1 MIALST
7 LALFAANR
15 GPNSHIRSEPVM
27 DPKKF
32 IEPKEIE
39 IDGARYVISRI
50 PAVQAQQI
58 YGAIMRETNADGDV
72 AMTYLSEETSLAL
85 LSYSAYV
92 TGSEGDDAWS
102 PLEDANQINFA
113 CPKIDFLIKL
123 EAAMIRYNFG
133 FLFDGTLQEVLGVLR
148 DENPDTSEQP

>member
-1 MIALST
+1 
-7 LALFAANR
+7 
-15 GPNSHIRSEPVM
+15 M

-39 IDGARYVISRI
+39 IDGRKYVISRI

-58 YGAIMRETNADGDV
+58 YRFLMKESKEDGDI
-72 AMTYLSEETSLAL
+72 AMTYLTEPTAVAL
-85 LSYSAYV
+85 LSYSALV
-92 TGSEGDDAWS
+92 DGEVWTALDET
-102 PLEDANQINFA
+102 NQVNFA
-113 CPKIDFLIKL
+113 CSKIENLIKL

-148 DENPDTSEQP
+148 DSQAI

>member
-1 MIALST
+1 
-7 LALFAANR
+7 
-15 GPNSHIRSEPVM
+15 M

-39 IDGARYVISRI
+39 IDGTRYVISRI

-58 YGAIMRETNADGDV
+58 YGAIMRETKADGDV

>member
-1 MIALST
+1 
-7 LALFAANR
+7 
-15 GPNSHIRSEPVM
+15 M

>member
-1 MIALST
+1 
-7 LALFAANR
+7 
-15 GPNSHIRSEPVM
+15 M

-39 IDGARYVISRI
+39 IEKKKYVISKI

-58 YGAIMRETNADGDV
+58 YRAIMQESKDDGDI
-72 AMTYLSEETSLAL
+72 AMTYLSEPTLVDL
-85 LSYSAYV
+85 LSYSALV
-92 TGSEGDDAWS
+92 DGDEWM
-102 PLEDANQINFA
+102 PLDNTNQINFA
-113 CPKIDFLIKL
+113 CPRIDNLIKL

-148 DENPDTSEQP
+148 DSQDI

>member
-1 MIALST
+1 
-7 LALFAANR
+7 
-15 GPNSHIRSEPVM
+15 M

-39 IDGARYVISRI
+39 IDGRKYVISKI

-58 YGAIMRETNADGDV
+58 YRFIMKESKEDGDI
-72 AMTYLSEETSLAL
+72 AMTYLTEPTLIAL
-85 LSYSAYV
+85 LSYSALV
-92 TGSEGDDAWS
+92 DGEVWTALDNS
-102 PLEDANQINFA
+102 NQVDFA
-113 CPKIDFLIKL
+113 CNKIENLIKL

-148 DENPDTSEQP
+148 DSQAI

>member
-1 MIALST
+1 
-7 LALFAANR
+7 
-15 GPNSHIRSEPVM
+15 M

-39 IDGARYVISRI
+39 IDGGRFVISRI

-58 YGAIMRETNADGDV
+58 YGAIMRESKDDGDV
-72 AMTYLSEETSLAL
+72 AMTYLSEETVLGLLA
-85 LSYSAYV
+85 YAAYV
-92 TGSEGDDAWS
+92 TGGEGADDSWS
-102 PLEDANQINFA
+102 PLEDANHINFA
-113 CPKIDFLIKL
+113 CPKIETLIKL

-148 DENPDTSEQP
+148 DVTQDTSEQP